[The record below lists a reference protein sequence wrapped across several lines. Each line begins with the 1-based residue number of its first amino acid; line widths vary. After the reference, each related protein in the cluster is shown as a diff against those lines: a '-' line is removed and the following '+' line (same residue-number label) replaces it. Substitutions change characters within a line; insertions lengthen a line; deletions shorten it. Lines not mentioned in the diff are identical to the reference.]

1 MASINGIS
9 LKAIKSFEGM
19 EGTAWQGNVYVGTKK
34 VAFWLQDGNGGTDRF
49 DMMNDFSKKKLVE
62 SMKPYVDQKSI
73 KLKIIDESFMYNLLW
88 LNQTEKEFKK
98 ALKKGYKAMLEVTDG
113 FHVTNYY
120 YPDVPNCT
128 AEALFMRIKDDIK
141 DKFFKN
147 KEIRYHLYK
156 GLEDFCIGGQLRPED
171 IKED

>member
-19 EGTAWQGNVYVGTKK
+19 EGTAWQGNVYVGAKK
-34 VAFWLQDGNGGTDRF
+34 VAFWSQDGKGGADWF
-49 DMMNDFSKKKLVE
+49 DMMNGFSKKKLVE
-62 SMKPYVDQKSI
+62 AMKPYVDQKSI
-73 KLKIIDESFMYNLLW
+73 KLKVIDESFMYNLLW

-128 AEALFMRIKDDIK
+128 VEALFMRIKDDIK

-156 GLEDFCIGGQLRPED
+156 CLEDFCIGGQLRPED

>member
-34 VAFWLQDGNGGTDRF
+34 VAFWSQDGNGGADWF
-49 DMMNDFSKKKLVE
+49 DMMNGFSKKKLVE

-73 KLKIIDESFMYNLLW
+73 ELKIIDESFMYNLLW

-98 ALKKGYKAMLEVTDG
+98 ALKKGYKAMLEVTLSG
-113 FHVTNYY
+113 CSKLHCRSAFHENQ
-120 YPDVPNCT
+120 
-128 AEALFMRIKDDIK
+128 R
-141 DKFFKN
+141 
-147 KEIRYHLYK
+147 
-156 GLEDFCIGGQLRPED
+156 
-171 IKED
+171 

>member
-34 VAFWLQDGNGGTDRF
+34 VAFWSQDGNGGTDWF

-147 KEIRYHLYK
+147 EEIRYHLYK